1 MIYDYES
8 MMDCVLT
15 LITHTL
21 IYIGMEAITQIYNI
35 ELVPF
40 GEEMLVFVI
49 LITGAMFKCKSV
61 SQFND
66 EYIKMEGYEYI
77 PLMVF

>member
-1 MIYDYES
+1 MTYSIGYYGLCPYFDYS
-8 MMDCVLT
+8 HLN
-15 LITHTL
+15 

-35 ELVPF
+35 ELVPC
-40 GEEMLVFVI
+40 GEEMLVFVM

-66 EYIKMEGYEYI
+66 EYIKMEEYEYI